1 MKAPPPRDNQ
11 EVMQTTRQATVCS
24 GIEGM
29 TVALKG
35 LPWAAVFFSE
45 IEPFPCAV
53 LKHHY
58 PNIPNLGDMTA
69 IKGANYANQI
79 DVLAGG
85 TPCQAF
91 SLAGHRGGLQDPRGR
106 LMLAF
111 VGLARDARVPWL
123 VWENVPG
130 VLSQDRGHAF
140 AVFLTLLTGH
150 PIEPPTQGWKTFG
163 LATPA
168 TPEDYGVC
176 WRVLDAQYARVDG
189 YPRALPQ
196 RRRRVWLVAH
206 RGDWQGPA
214 RVLYES
220 PESLGPCP
228 PPRPMDAAE
237 DSATGRRGPLSVP
250 LPILSH
256 RDLSAVKS
264 RFEPI
269 SPTLT
274 TCEPHA
280 IALQGQPLRHL
291 TPLECE
297 RLMGFPDGYTD
308 IPLPSKRGARSLCEP
323 SGRPPSVRAPK
334 TARYKALGNSWAI
347 NCARWVLRRLDR
359 ELHPP
364 C

>member
-1 MKAPPPRDNQ
+1 MRAAPRENQ
-11 EVMQTTRQATVCS
+11 GVIPTTRYATVCS

-45 IEPFPCAV
+45 IEPFPSAV

-58 PNIPNLGDMTA
+58 PTIPNLGDMTA
-69 IKGANYANQI
+69 IQGANYAHQI

-91 SLAGHRGGLQDPRGR
+91 SIQGHRGGLDDPRGR

-130 VLSQDRGHAF
+130 VLNQDGGHAF
-140 AVFLTLLTGH
+140 AEFLALLTGG
-150 PIEPPTQGWKTFG
+150 PVTVPNAGWKTFG
-163 LATPA
+163 LAAPRTPD
-168 TPEDYGVC
+168 DYGVC
-176 WRVLDAQYARVDG
+176 WRVLDAQYARVDR

-206 RGDWQGPA
+206 RGDWQGPG

-220 PESLGPCP
+220 PESLGTRP

-237 DSATGRRGPLSVP
+237 DPATGRRGPLSVP
-250 LPILSH
+250 QSILSH
-256 RDLSAVKS
+256 RDLSNVKG
-264 RFEPI
+264 RYEHI
-269 SPTLT
+269 APTLL
-274 TCEPHA
+274 TCEPHG
-280 IALQGQPLRHL
+280 IAVKGQPLRYL
-291 TPLECE
+291 SPLECE

-308 IPLPSKRGARSLCEP
+308 IPCN
-323 SGRPPSVRAPK
+323 GRPAPK
-334 TARYKALGNSWAI
+334 TARHKALGNAWAI

-359 ELHPP
+359 ELRPP

>member
-1 MKAPPPRDNQ
+1 MP
-11 EVMQTTRQATVCS
+11 TTRFATVCS

-35 LPWAAVFFSE
+35 LPWAAVFYSE
-45 IEPFPCAV
+45 IEPFPCA
-53 LKHHY
+53 LLAHHY

-69 IKGANYANQI
+69 IKGDSYANKI

-85 TPCQAF
+85 TPCQSF
-91 SLAGHRGGLQDPRGR
+91 SIAGHRGGLQDPRGR

-111 VGLARDARVPWL
+111 VELARHARVPWL

-130 VLSQDRGHAF
+130 VLSQDHGQAF
-140 AVFLTLLTGH
+140 AEFLSLLTGH
-150 PIEPPTQGWKTFG
+150 TIQPPKQGWKTFG

-168 TPEDYGVC
+168 SPEDYGLA
-176 WRVLDAQYARVDG
+176 WRVLDAQHTRVDG

-206 RGDWQGPA
+206 RADWQGPA

-220 PESLGPCP
+220 PESLGPRP
-228 PPRPMDAAE
+228 PTRPMDAQENPA
-237 DSATGRRGPLSVP
+237 AGQRGPLSVP
-250 LPILSH
+250 LAILSH

-264 RFEPI
+264 RFEHI

-280 IALQGQPLRHL
+280 IAVKGQPLRYL
-291 TPLECE
+291 SPTECE

-308 IPLPSKRGARSLCEP
+308 IPYN
-323 SGRPPSVRAPK
+323 GRAAPK
-334 TARYKALGNSWAI
+334 SSRYKALGNSWAI

-364 C
+364 CTPPASP

>member
-1 MKAPPPRDNQ
+1 
-11 EVMQTTRQATVCS
+11 
-24 GIEGM
+24 M

-45 IEPFPCAV
+45 IEPFPSAV

-58 PNIPNLGDMTA
+58 PTIPNLGDMTA
-69 IKGANYANQI
+69 IQGANYAHQI

-91 SLAGHRGGLQDPRGR
+91 STQGKRGGLDDPRGR

-130 VLSQDRGHAF
+130 VLNQDGGRAF
-140 AVFLTLLTGH
+140 AEFLALLTGG
-150 PIEPPTQGWKTFG
+150 PVTVPNAGWKTFG
-163 LATPA
+163 LAAPRTPD
-168 TPEDYGVC
+168 DYGVC
-176 WRVLDAQYARVDG
+176 WRVLDAQYARVDR

-206 RGDWQGPA
+206 RGDWQGPG

-220 PESLGPCP
+220 PESLGTRP

-237 DSATGRRGPLSVP
+237 DPATGRRGPLSVP
-250 LPILSH
+250 QSILSH
-256 RDLSAVKS
+256 RDLSNVKG
-264 RFEPI
+264 RYEHI
-269 SPTLT
+269 APTLL
-274 TCEPHA
+274 TCEPHG
-280 IALQGQPLRHL
+280 IAVKGQPLRYL
-291 TPLECE
+291 SPLECE

-308 IPLPSKRGARSLCEP
+308 IPYAKGKVGKRSVRSSCEVSSP
-323 SGRPPSVRAPK
+323 PPSAPK
-334 TARYKALGNSWAI
+334 TLRHKALGNAWAI